1 MRHKRF
7 MAIIYSS
14 ALVLGL
20 SFLLYPQ
27 MSSFYKPATSTELA
41 TPGPVQTPTGTPTPE
56 LTPTEQPGTP
66 TATLQP
72 TATPE
77 PTATPKPEVKLPTLL
92 VANELL
98 TPLPGA
104 QSTVTAYIEAYYKN
118 DFDTL
123 STLVTDASLLNKELI
138 EKNTAN
144 IKKADNIKLYA
155 KPGINGIFSIIYA
168 TYSVYYEGIPTPL
181 PQYSE
186 YYVKRSDDGTFK
198 IETVP
203 LSSETR
209 QAFQIARQTEVV
221 RDLYIPTLIQ
231 RYHNACL
238 TLNETVLNGCVT
250 DTDYLNLTYLA
261 SRYSVTESFS
271 DYEFYVYPGI
281 NEFDYVVYVTYNEKI
296 VFSDTPAPCVD
307 FFCIDINDYSGFPLI
322 YQGEII
328 AATEAYLD
336 TIKYSETMQNRL
348 AEIEKKM
355 QQAILADD
363 DLYDFYMLMNSGS
376 ASDSEG

>member
-27 MSSFYKPATSTELA
+27 MSSFYKPATSTENV
-41 TPGPVQTPTGTPTPE
+41 TPGPDQTPTDAPTPD

-77 PTATPKPEVKLPTLL
+77 PTATPKLEETLPPLL

-118 DFDTL
+118 DFETL
-123 STLVTDASLLNKELI
+123 STLVTDASLLNEELI

-144 IKKADNIKLYA
+144 IKKADNIQLYA
-155 KPGINGIFSIIYA
+155 KPGVNDIFSIIYA
-168 TYSVYYEGIPTPL
+168 TYSVYYEDIPTPL

-186 YYVKRSDDGTFK
+186 YYVKQSDDGSFK

-221 RDLYIPTLIQ
+221 RDLYIPTLIK

-238 TLNETVLNGCVT
+238 TVNETVLNSCVT
-250 DTDYLNLTYLA
+250 DTDYLDFDYLA

-271 DYEFYVYPGI
+271 DYEFYVYPGL
-281 NEFDYVVYVTYNEKI
+281 NEFDYVVFVTYNERI
-296 VFSDTPAPCVD
+296 VFSDTPAPCFD
-307 FFCIDINDYSGFPLI
+307 YFCINVNDYSGYPLI

-328 AATEAYLD
+328 DATATYLD
-336 TIKYSETMQNRL
+336 ALSFSDTIQGILEETNQ
-348 AEIEKKM
+348 KM
-355 QQAILADD
+355 QQALLADD
-363 DLYDFYMLMNSGS
+363 DLNDFYNLIYSP
-376 ASDSEG
+376 AEG

>member
-1 MRHKRF
+1 MRRKRF
-7 MAIIYSS
+7 MATIYSS

-27 MSSFYKPATSTELA
+27 VIDFHKPTASTESV
-41 TPGPVQTPTGTPTPE
+41 TPGVPTTPTLVPTLTTTPIVELETPT
-56 LTPTEQPGTP
+56 
-66 TATLQP
+66 TALQP
-72 TATPE
+72 TSSPE
-77 PTATPKPEVKLPTLL
+77 PTSTPKPELKLPTLL

-104 QSTVTAYIEAYYKN
+104 QSAVTAYIEAYYKN
-118 DFDTL
+118 DFETL

-138 EKNTAN
+138 ERNTAN
-144 IKKADNIKLYA
+144 IKKADDIKLYA
-155 KPGINGIFSIIYA
+155 KPGVNGIFSVIYA
-168 TYSVYYEGIPTPL
+168 TYSIYYEDIPTPL

-186 YYVKRSDDGTFK
+186 YYVKRSADGSFK

-209 QAFQIARQTEVV
+209 QAFQVARRTEVV
-221 RDLYIPTLIQ
+221 RDLYIPTLIK

-238 TLNETVLNGCVT
+238 TVNETVLNGCVT
-250 DTDYLNLTYLA
+250 DTDYLDLDYLA

-281 NEFDYVVYVTYNEKI
+281 NEFDYVVFVTYNEKI
-296 VFSDTPAPCVD
+296 VFSDTPAPCFD
-307 FFCIDINDYSGFPLI
+307 FFCIDINDRSGFPSI
-322 YQGEII
+322 FQGEII
-328 AATEAYLD
+328 EATKTYLD
-336 TIKYSETMQNRL
+336 ALEYSETIQNKL

-355 QQAILADD
+355 QQAILTDD
-363 DLYDFYMLMNSGS
+363 DLYDFYMLMSS
-376 ASDSEG
+376 ASESEG